1 MTSETLAYAKDA
13 KELKEGGGKV
23 EYFAVHEMLSVK
35 RLDNDKIEV
44 GTQEALDAH
53 WYIDV
58 LMQT

>member
-1 MTSETLAYAKDA
+1 MTSETLAYAKDS

-44 GTQEALDAH
+44 GL
-53 WYIDV
+53 
-58 LMQT
+58 